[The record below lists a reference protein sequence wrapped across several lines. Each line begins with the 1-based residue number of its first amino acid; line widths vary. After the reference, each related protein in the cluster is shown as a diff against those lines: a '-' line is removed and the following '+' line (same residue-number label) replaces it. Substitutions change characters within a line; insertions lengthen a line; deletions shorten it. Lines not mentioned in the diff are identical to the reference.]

1 MDRHIHQ
8 TLSTS
13 TETRVA
19 IPYVN
24 LFMGKEERTI
34 ILAFIYLVYFWERFI
49 DDIFYLPLFSHSAQ
63 IFGGIYEYNQR
74 YD

>member
-1 MDRHIHQ
+1 M
-8 TLSTS
+8 
-13 TETRVA
+13 ETRVA

-49 DDIFYLPLFSHSAQ
+49 DDIFHLPSFSHPAR
-63 IFGGIYEYNQR
+63 IFGGIYEYNQPS
-74 YD
+74 D